1 MPWLRSNRGSGYN
14 PAMFRFLLIF
24 LIFFTHS
31 AYATDSYSDKII
43 TDSQAKIFEDT
54 KKGAKQGDTVAQYN
68 LGASYDKGEGVTE
81 DDAEAV
87 RWYRKAAEQ
96 GHAKAQFNLGVM
108 YVHERRRRDIPRG
121 LCRGRGLVQGC
132 RAGTCRGTDQSCLAP
147 EDEYCQG
154 CTEVQS
160 MKRLKMKNKRSHIL
174 RRCYDEAVAWFRLLR
189 RGLWPQNRDMPRH
202 SSILA
207 LCIQKAKE
215 FPRTTCKLMLGSVLP
230 LHKAM
235 KRQKKQKKS
244 SPML

>member
-1 MPWLRSNRGSGYN
+1 
-14 PAMFRFLLIF
+14 MFRFLLIF

-108 YVHERRRRDIPRG
+108 YTKGEGV
-121 LCRGRGLVQGC
+121 
-132 RAGTCRGTDQSCLAP
+132 P
-147 EDEYCQG
+147 EDYVQAYAWLSIAAAQG
-154 CTEVQS
+154 HE
-160 MKRLKMKNKRSHIL
+160 
-174 RRCYDEAVAWFRLLR
+174 
-189 RGLWPQNRDMPRH
+189 
-202 SSILA
+202 
-207 LCIQKAKE
+207 KAKKTKE
-215 FPRTTCKLMLGSVLP
+215 IFADVMTNAQFAKARKLSRKFWEAYGP
-230 LHKAM
+230 G
-235 KRQKKQKKS
+235 R
-244 SPML
+244 